1 MGYYYKFQEKGS
13 LIYINFFI
21 PFNIYIEMA
30 DANVATALNQRLQQT
45 RQDIRNLQVLERHQ
59 FDNLQKVTGDGT
71 TANSQAIQDRIR
83 KLVAV
88 RTGLYDKLS
97 NMFASK
103 LNDVTK
109 ARYAVAE
116 QIAVTKTLED
126 ELNNVDNELNDLK
139 QEKANKKRLLEI
151 SEFEY
156 DRYSEYKEVIKVL
169 VYGGLV
175 VLVTSF
181 LMKQPWFPPILGV
194 AIIGITAAIVIINIV
209 GRVVTNYK
217 RQDRNFNKIVQSRDN
232 SKYNKE
238 LPEGGIPKQVN
249 SLADFLGLSKCPQKS
264 AQNENFE
271 VLGKVQAYNY

>member
-1 MGYYYKFQEKGS
+1 MGHYYKFQEKGS

-21 PFNIYIEMA
+21 PFNIYIDMG
-30 DANVATALNQRLQQT
+30 DTNVATALNQRLQQT
-45 RQDIRNLQVLERHQ
+45 RQDIQNLQVLERHQ
-59 FDNLQKVTGDGT
+59 FDNLQKVTGPNTPADS
-71 TANSQAIQDRIR
+71 NAIQERIQ

-88 RTGLYDKLS
+88 HTNLYDKMS

-156 DRYSEYKEVIKVL
+156 DRFNEYKVIKIL

-175 VLVTSF
+175 ILVASF
-181 LMKQPWFPPILGV
+181 LMKQAWFPPILGV

-232 SKYNKE
+232 SKYNE
-238 LPEGGIPKQVN
+238 LPEGGIPKQIN

-264 AQNENFE
+264 RPDENFE
-271 VLGKVQAYNY
+271 VLGKVQPYNY